1 MSIGVGIHWKYRV
14 ITDGDLFDHA
24 DRLMQTLLALED
36 STPGLQDSA
45 VSADRGEGVV
55 EIEVSAV
62 ADTEDEAI
70 KIGQDAVA
78 AAIRNVGGSVVS
90 LPTSLE
96 TSPLAMA

>member
-14 ITDGDLFDHA
+14 ITDMDLFDHA
-24 DRLMQTLLALED
+24 DRLMQALLALEK

-78 AAIRNVGGSVVS
+78 TAISNVGGAVAS

-96 TSPLAMA
+96 TSPMAMA